1 MVGICL
7 VDIPVPWNIIIL
19 YHHKGASKEKQTRH
33 GMKWRGGFLGGD
45 EMKWEVVLF
54 TLRQCFFLSSQP
66 PVMLDCAHILCDSL
80 CC

>member
-7 VDIPVPWNIIIL
+7 VDNPVPWNIIIL

-54 TLRQCFFLSSQP
+54 TLRQCLFVESATS
-66 PVMLDCAHILCDSL
+66 DARLCTHFM
-80 CC
+80 